1 MSQEKTDALVRQ
13 LLRMLAD
20 PDAGPPDLR
29 GLTEDELDAAWTE
42 AGRRVS
48 SAMDRG
54 LARLAEKLPNL
65 TAAEWEVIDR
75 EFQATIAPL
84 RGKPPGLN

>member
-20 PDAGPPDLR
+20 A
-29 GLTEDELDAAWTE
+29 EDELDAAWTE

-75 EFQATIAPL
+75 EFQATMAPL